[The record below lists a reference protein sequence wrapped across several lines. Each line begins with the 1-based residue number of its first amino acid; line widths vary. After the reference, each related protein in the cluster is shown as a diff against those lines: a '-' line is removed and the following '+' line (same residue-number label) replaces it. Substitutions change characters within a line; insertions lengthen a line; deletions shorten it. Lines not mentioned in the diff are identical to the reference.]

1 MKDKFSKKVNE
12 QLLEPE
18 LVNEIRELI
27 NNARN
32 MATNVVNAA
41 LTHLYWSVGKRINDV
56 ILNGE
61 RAEYGNQ
68 IVVSLSRQLELEYGR
83 GFSYSSITR
92 MINFY
97 LAYPKTEIVATLSQQ
112 LSWSHFRELLIIDDV
127 LKREFYT
134 EMCRI
139 EQMFI

>member
-83 GFSYSSITR
+83 GFSY
-92 MINFY
+92 
-97 LAYPKTEIVATLSQQ
+97 
-112 LSWSHFRELLIIDDV
+112 
-127 LKREFYT
+127 
-134 EMCRI
+134 
-139 EQMFI
+139 